1 MSLEALWT
9 VRVVSNLGSGGAGIV
24 VFETGRIFGGDQDY
38 IYLGKYNVTPDGRQL
53 TADVKVSNH
62 SGNRSSIFGPLNQFT
77 LQIEAPVPAATTV
90 GTIMQANGRLVA
102 NPMLQI
108 GLLMTLRASLP

>member
-9 VRVVSNLGSGGAGIV
+9 VRFGSNVGGVGAGIV

-38 IYLGKYNVTPDGRQL
+38 IYLGKYSVTPDGKQL
-53 TADVKVSNH
+53 SADVDVSNH
-62 SGNRSSIFGPLNQFT
+62 SGNLRSIFGPLNQFT
-77 LQIEAPVPAATTV
+77 LHIEAPVPAATTV
-90 GTIMQANGRLVA
+90 GAIMQANGRVTS

-108 GLLMTLRASLP
+108 GLLMTLRAPLP